1 MLKKIEE
8 LKNQKKK
15 KHHLL
20 TIKTN
25 QEFKSAL
32 CPRSRAMF
40 TLPDAP
46 SDALPAALPAAP
58 SAARSANVPPSS
70 PMEGNDLRKYVE

>member
-1 MLKKIEE
+1 MLKKIEKF
-8 LKNQKKK
+8 KNQKK

-20 TIKTN
+20 TIKTD

-32 CPRSRAMF
+32 CSKFRAMF

-46 SDALPAALPAAP
+46 FDVL
-58 SAARSANVPPSS
+58 SAVLFAVSSAVRSANVFSS
-70 PMEGNDLRKYVE
+70 NPMKKNDLRKYVK